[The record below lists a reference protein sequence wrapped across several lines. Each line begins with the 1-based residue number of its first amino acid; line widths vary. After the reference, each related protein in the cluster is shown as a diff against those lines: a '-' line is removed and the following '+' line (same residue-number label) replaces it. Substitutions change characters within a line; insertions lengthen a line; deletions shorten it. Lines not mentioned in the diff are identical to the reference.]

1 MDDANRT
8 STALPVAQVVPAPDP
23 GLCGGVQLTP
33 PADLLPRLVEI
44 IRGWE
49 RAEAIT
55 VSQAWL
61 SPDTGT
67 WRIEWT
73 EHPKTGIEQYR
84 GGETT
89 SKVSLLIEDI
99 KEAAKTHGV
108 DVRHII
114 PWRGGGLQI
123 WYDDAGHQ
131 RTEIYD
137 PAGDRAIAIARA
149 CRSAS

>member
-1 MDDANRT
+1 MIT
-8 STALPVAQVVPAPDP
+8 LIQSSSP
-23 GLCGGVQLTP
+23 
-33 PADLLPRLVEI
+33 LPRTTTT
-44 IRGWE
+44 IRAGG
-49 RAEAIT
+49 IT
-55 VSQAWL
+55 V
-61 SPDTGT
+61 T

-114 PWRGGGLQI
+114 SLDR
-123 WYDDAGHQ
+123 D
-131 RTEIYD
+131 RVVR
-137 PAGDRAIAIARA
+137 PAESQPLIR
-149 CRSAS
+149 